1 MTIDV
6 QTFDLVKILKLSFE
20 SLLRLLIWVDERL
33 LFVLFFK
40 LFGVLTKVC
49 NFFVRLFILDKPGLR
64 SV

>member
-49 NFFVRLFILDKPGLR
+49 NFFVGLFILDEPGLR